1 MSFVLVAIES
11 AKVKWQT
18 DQAKAA
24 QQQKLAEPENAAAA
38 AAASSNNKMSW
49 GTELWDQYDN
59 LSIHT
64 NKGIEVLDKY
74 ANFLRDR
81 VVIETEYAGK
91 LRRLVKNYQPK
102 KKEEEDN
109 EFTSRQ
115 AFRNLLK
122 EVGDLAG
129 QREVVSETLQLQIIQ
144 GVTLLSKTLR
154 EDRKKCLNDGTM
166 LQQALSAQLSSLE
179 RAKRNYDKAYRDS
192 EKAVEN
198 YKKADMDFNLSRAE
212 VERYKNIMTS
222 KIQQSDDAKNE
233 YANQLQKT
241 NNLQQ
246 QHYGILLP
254 AVFNRLQELDE
265 KRTRGIREFIIGA
278 ADVESS
284 VAPIIARCMEGIVKA
299 GESINETEDSLK
311 VIERYQSGF
320 TPPTDI
326 PFEDLSKMDPSAV
339 PQSNYS
345 SVPYN
350 HLTIKSGTLTAAK
363 LKKARGGILNSIF
376 GSNKQ
381 RQIIEACITM
391 KNSLTADGQKEDFS
405 DLPPNQQ
412 RKKLQAKIAEL
423 QHKVDQETNTRDGL
437 MKMKIVYEAN
447 SSLGNPM
454 TVEGQLNESEH
465 ELEKLKVNLKKY
477 QGFLDKA
484 NQLQV
489 ANNSPQSNRNQLQN
503 GHRTSR
509 HSNGSASADDHHD
522 GDDQPDDAG
531 SLSRSDSEDNVAQI
545 QNGHNNNNNGSSA
558 SPESGLGTSHTSLP
572 GSGQGSAN
580 ENAAGEETT
589 YETEVEL
596 LQPLG
601 TCRALY
607 PFEATSEGSIPMNE
621 GEELQVIENDQ
632 GDGWTRVRRAN
643 NSNGWDEGFVPTSYI
658 ECTLF
663 A

>member
-1 MSFVLVAIES
+1 M
-11 AKVKWQT
+11 
-18 DQAKAA
+18 
-24 QQQKLAEPENAAAA
+24 LALLASGSSRS
-38 AAASSNNKMSW
+38 SSNNKLAESENSAQNSSNMSW
-49 GTELWDQYDN
+49 GTELWDQNDN
-59 LSIHT
+59 LAIHT
-64 NKGIEVLDKY
+64 NRGIDALDKY

-81 VVIETEYAGK
+81 VAIETEYAGK

-109 EFTSRQ
+109 EFTSMQ

-129 QREVVSETLQLQIIQ
+129 QREVVSESLQLQIIA

-154 EDRKKCLNDGTM
+154 EERKKCLSDGAN
-166 LQQALSAQLSSLE
+166 LQHNLTTQLSSLD
-179 RAKRNYDKAYRDS
+179 RAKRNYEKAYRDS
-192 EKAVEN
+192 EKAVDS
-198 YKKADMDFNLSRAE
+198 YKRADMDLNLSRAE
-212 VERYKNIMTS
+212 VERYKNVMTA

-246 QHYGILLP
+246 QHFSMLLP
-254 AVFNRLQELDE
+254 AVLNRLQELDE
-265 KRTRGIREFIIGA
+265 KRTRGFREFIVGA

-299 GESINETEDSLK
+299 GESINEKEDTFK

-320 TPPTDI
+320 TPPIDI
-326 PFEDLSKMDPSAV
+326 PFEDLSNSVKDSAQDSTYTY
-339 PQSNYS
+339 PL
-345 SVPYN
+345 P
-350 HLTIKSGTLTAAK
+350 TPTTRGGTLGAIK
-363 LKKARGGILNSIF
+363 LKKRVGIFNLF
-376 GSNKQ
+376 GSN
-381 RQIIEACITM
+381 

-405 DLPPNQQ
+405 DQPPNQR

-423 QHKVDQETNTRDGL
+423 TQNIAQETKARDGL

-465 ELEKLKVNLKKY
+465 KLEKLKVDLKKY
-477 QGFLDKA
+477 QDFLEKA
-484 NQLQV
+484 CQV
-489 ANNSPQSNRNQLQN
+489 PVATSSPQATRNQLQN

-509 HSNGSASADDHHD
+509 HSNGSADDHHDD

-580 ENAAGEETT
+580 ENAIGEDTY
-589 YETEVEL
+589 YETEVETL
-596 LQPLG
+596 NPLG

-607 PFEATSEGSIPMNE
+607 PFEASSEGSIPMSE
-621 GEELQVIENDQ
+621 GEELQVIEIDQ

-658 ECTLF
+658 ECTLY

>member
-1 MSFVLVAIES
+1 M
-11 AKVKWQT
+11 
-18 DQAKAA
+18 
-24 QQQKLAEPENAAAA
+24 LALLAGGSSRS
-38 AAASSNNKMSW
+38 SSNNKLAESESAAQNSSTMSW
-49 GTELWDQYDN
+49 GTELWDQNDN
-59 LSIHT
+59 LAIHT
-64 NKGIEVLDKY
+64 NRGIDALDKY

-81 VVIETEYAGK
+81 VAIETEYAGK

-109 EFTSRQ
+109 EFTSMQ

-129 QREVVSETLQLQIIQ
+129 QREVVSESLQLQIIA

-154 EDRKKCLNDGTM
+154 EERKKCLSDGAN
-166 LQQALSAQLSSLE
+166 LQQNLTTQLSSLD
-179 RAKRNYDKAYRDS
+179 RAKRNYEKAYRDS
-192 EKAVEN
+192 EKAVDS
-198 YKKADMDFNLSRAE
+198 YKRADMDLNLSRAE
-212 VERYKNIMTS
+212 VERYKNVMTA

-246 QHYGILLP
+246 QHFSMLLP
-254 AVFNRLQELDE
+254 AVLNRLQELDE
-265 KRTRGIREFIIGA
+265 KRTRGFREFIVGA

-299 GESINETEDSLK
+299 GESINEKEDTFK

-320 TPPTDI
+320 TPPRDI
-326 PFEDLSKMDPSAV
+326 PFEDLSKCDPDSV
-339 PQSNYS
+339 QDSHYSNS
-345 SVPYN
+345 TSN
-350 HLTIKSGTLTAAK
+350 HLTIKGTMSANK
-363 LKKARGGILNSIF
+363 LRKRVGIFNIF
-376 GSNKQ
+376 GSN
-381 RQIIEACITM
+381 
-391 KNSLTADGQKEDFS
+391 KEDFS
-405 DLPPNQQ
+405 DLPPNQR
-412 RKKLQAKIAEL
+412 RKKLQGKIAEL
-423 QHKVDQETNTRDGL
+423 TQSIAQETKARDGL

-465 ELEKLKVNLKKY
+465 KLEKLKVDLKKY
-477 QGFLDKA
+477 QDFLEKA
-484 NQLQV
+484 CQV
-489 ANNSPQSNRNQLQN
+489 PAATSSPQASRNQLQN

-509 HSNGSASADDHHD
+509 HSNGSADDHHDD

-531 SLSRSDSEDNVAQI
+531 SLS
-545 QNGHNNNNNGSSA
+545 SSA

-580 ENAAGEETT
+580 ENAIGEDTY
-589 YETEVEL
+589 YETEVETL
-596 LQPLG
+596 NPLG

-607 PFEATSEGSIPMNE
+607 PFEASSEGSIPMSE
-621 GEELQVIENDQ
+621 GEELQVIEIDQ

-658 ECTLF
+658 ECTLY

>member
-1 MSFVLVAIES
+1 M
-11 AKVKWQT
+11 
-18 DQAKAA
+18 
-24 QQQKLAEPENAAAA
+24 LALLAGGSSRS
-38 AAASSNNKMSW
+38 SSNNKLAESENAAQNSNNMSW
-49 GTELWDQYDN
+49 GNELWDQNEN
-59 LSIHT
+59 LAIHT
-64 NKGIEVLDKY
+64 NRGIDALDKY

-81 VVIETEYAGK
+81 VAIETEYAGK

-102 KKEEEDN
+102 KKEEEDY
-109 EFTSRQ
+109 EFTSMQ
-115 AFRNLLK
+115 AFRNVLK

-129 QREVVSETLQLQIIQ
+129 QREVVSESLQLQIIA

-154 EDRKKCLNDGTM
+154 EERKKCLSDGAS
-166 LQQALSAQLSSLE
+166 LQQNLTTQLSSLD
-179 RAKRNYDKAYRDS
+179 RAKRNYEKAYRDS
-192 EKAVEN
+192 EKAVDS
-198 YKKADMDFNLSRAE
+198 YKRADMDLNLSRAE
-212 VERYKNIMTS
+212 VERYKNVMTS

-246 QHYGILLP
+246 QHFSMLLP
-254 AVFNRLQELDE
+254 AVLNRLQELDE
-265 KRTRGIREFIIGA
+265 KRTRGFREFIVGA

-299 GESINETEDSLK
+299 GESINEKEDTFK

-320 TPPTDI
+320 TPPRDI
-326 PFEDLSKMDPSAV
+326 PFEDLSKCDPDSV
-339 PQSNYS
+339 QDSHYSNS
-345 SVPYN
+345 TSN
-350 HLTIKSGTLTAAK
+350 HLTMRGTMSANK
-363 LKKARGGILNSIF
+363 LKKRVGIFNIF
-376 GSNKQ
+376 GSN
-381 RQIIEACITM
+381 
-391 KNSLTADGQKEDFS
+391 KEDFS
-405 DLPPNQQ
+405 DLPPNQR

-423 QHKVDQETNTRDGL
+423 QQKIAQETNARDGL

-465 ELEKLKVNLKKY
+465 KLEKLKVDLKKY
-477 QGFLDKA
+477 QGFLEKA
-484 NQLQV
+484 SQV
-489 ANNSPQSNRNQLQN
+489 PVATSSPQANRNQLQN

-509 HSNGSASADDHHD
+509 HSNGSADDHHDD

-531 SLSRSDSEDNVAQI
+531 SLS
-545 QNGHNNNNNGSSA
+545 SSA

-580 ENAAGEETT
+580 ENAIGEDTY
-589 YETEVEL
+589 YETEVETL
-596 LQPLG
+596 NPLG
-601 TCRALY
+601 TCKALY
-607 PFEATSEGSIPMNE
+607 PFEASSEGSIPMNE
-621 GEELQVIENDQ
+621 GEELQVIEIDQ

-658 ECTLF
+658 ECTLY

>member
-1 MSFVLVAIES
+1 VSS
-11 AKVKWQT
+11 GSRRSSSSYSSN
-18 DQAKAA
+18 
-24 QQQKLAEPENAAAA
+24 KLAKSENAAENT
-38 AAASSNNKMSW
+38 NNMSW
-49 GTELWDQYDN
+49 GTELWDQNEN
-59 LSIHT
+59 LAIHT
-64 NKGIEVLDKY
+64 NRGIDALDKY
-74 ANFLRDR
+74 ANFLRER
-81 VVIETEYAGK
+81 VAIESDYALK

-109 EFTSRQ
+109 EFTSMQ

-129 QREVVSETLQLQIIQ
+129 QREVVSESLQLQIVQ

-154 EDRKKCLNDGTM
+154 EDRKKCLSDGAM
-166 LQQALSAQLSSLE
+166 LQQNLTTQLSSLD
-179 RAKRNYDKAYRDS
+179 RAKRNYEKAYRDS
-192 EKAVEN
+192 EKAVDS
-198 YKKADMDFNLSRAE
+198 YKRADMDLNLSRAE
-212 VERYKNIMTS
+212 VERYKNVMTS

-241 NNLQQ
+241 NHLQQ
-246 QHYGILLP
+246 QHFSMLLP
-254 AVFNRLQELDE
+254 AVLNRLQELDE

-278 ADVESS
+278 AEVESS

-299 GESINETEDSLK
+299 GESINEKEDSFK

-320 TPPTDI
+320 TPPRDI
-326 PFEDLSKMDPSAV
+326 PFEDLSKCDPDAV
-339 PQSNYS
+339 QDSHYSN
-345 SVPYN
+345 SVSN
-350 HLTIKSGTLTAAK
+350 HLTMRGTMSANK
-363 LKKARGGILNSIF
+363 LKKRVGIFNIF
-376 GSNKQ
+376 GSN
-381 RQIIEACITM
+381 

-405 DLPPNQQ
+405 DLPPNQR
-412 RKKLQAKIAEL
+412 RKKLQAKITEL
-423 QHKVDQETNTRDGL
+423 QQKISQETNARDGL

-465 ELEKLKVNLKKY
+465 KLEKLKGDLKKY
-477 QGFLDKA
+477 QGYLDKA
-484 NQLQV
+484 GQV
-489 ANNSPQSNRNQLQN
+489 QAATSSPQSNRNTLQN

-509 HSNGSASADDHHD
+509 HSNGSADDHHDD

-545 QNGHNNNNNGSSA
+545 QNGHNNNNNGSA

-580 ENAAGEETT
+580 ENAIGEDVY
-589 YETEVEL
+589 YETEVEP

-607 PFEATSEGSIPMNE
+607 PFEATSEGSIPMSE
-621 GEELQVIENDQ
+621 GEELQVIEIDQ

>member
-1 MSFVLVAIES
+1 
-11 AKVKWQT
+11 
-18 DQAKAA
+18 
-24 QQQKLAEPENAAAA
+24 
-38 AAASSNNKMSW
+38 MSW

-64 NKGIEVLDKY
+64 NRGIEVLDKY

-81 VVIETEYAGK
+81 VAIETEYAGK

-144 GVTLLSKTLR
+144 GITLLSKTLR

-166 LQQALSAQLSSLE
+166 LQQTLSAQLSALE

-198 YKKADMDFNLSRAE
+198 HKKADMDFNLSRAE

-299 GESINETEDSLK
+299 GESINEQEDSLK

-320 TPPTDI
+320 TPPPDI
-326 PFEDLSKMDPSAV
+326 PFEDLSKMDSSIASN
-339 PQSNYS
+339 QSNYS
-345 SVPYN
+345 NVTYN
-350 HLTIKSGTLTAAK
+350 HMTIKGTISGPK
-363 LKKARGGILNSIF
+363 FKKPRGGILNSIF
-376 GSNKQ
+376 GSNK
-381 RQIIEACITM
+381 
-391 KNSLTADGQKEDFS
+391 NSLTADGQKEDYS

-465 ELEKLKVNLKKY
+465 ELEKLKIDLKKY

-489 ANNSPQSNRNQLQN
+489 VNNSPQSNRNQLQN

-509 HSNGSASADDHHD
+509 HSNGSASADDHND

-531 SLSRSDSEDNVAQI
+531 SLS
-545 QNGHNNNNNGSSA
+545 SSA

-580 ENAAGEETT
+580 ENAIGEEAC

-596 LQPLG
+596 SPSIG

-607 PFEATSEGSIPMNE
+607 PFEATSEGSIPMSE
-621 GEELQVIENDQ
+621 GEELQVIEIDQ

-658 ECTLF
+658 ICTLF

>member
-376 GSNKQ
+376 GSNK
-381 RQIIEACITM
+381 
-391 KNSLTADGQKEDFS
+391 NSLTADGQKEDFS

-531 SLSRSDSEDNVAQI
+531 SLS
-545 QNGHNNNNNGSSA
+545 SSA

>member
-1 MSFVLVAIES
+1 MASS
-11 AKVKWQT
+11 SSSRH
-18 DQAKAA
+18 
-24 QQQKLAEPENAAAA
+24 
-38 AAASSNNKMSW
+38 SSNNKLAESENASAENSNNMSW
-49 GTELWDQYDN
+49 GIELWDQNDN
-59 LSIHT
+59 LAIHT
-64 NKGIEVLDKY
+64 NRGIDALDKY

-81 VVIETEYAGK
+81 VAIETEYAGK

-109 EFTSRQ
+109 EFTSMQ

-129 QREVVSETLQLQIIQ
+129 QREVVSESLQLQIIQ

-154 EDRKKCLNDGTM
+154 DDRKKCLSDGAM
-166 LQQALSAQLSSLE
+166 LQQNLSTQLSSLE
-179 RAKRNYDKAYRDS
+179 RAKRNYEKAYRDS

-198 YKKADMDFNLSRAE
+198 YKKADMDLNLSRAE
-212 VERYKNIMTS
+212 VERYKTIMTS

-246 QHYGILLP
+246 QHFSILLP
-254 AVFNRLQELDE
+254 AVLSRLQELDE

-278 ADVESS
+278 AEVESS

-299 GESINETEDSLK
+299 GESINEKEDSFK

-326 PFEDLSKMDPSAV
+326 PFEDLSKLDPDSL
-339 PQSNYS
+339 QDHYSNS
-345 SVPYN
+345 MSN
-350 HLTIKSGTLTAAK
+350 HLTMRGTMSANKIKK
-363 LKKARGGILNSIF
+363 RVGIFNIF
-376 GSNKQ
+376 GSN
-381 RQIIEACITM
+381 

-423 QHKVDQETNTRDGL
+423 QQKIAQETNARDGL
-437 MKMKIVYEAN
+437 MKMKIVYETN

-465 ELEKLKVNLKKY
+465 KLEKLKIDLKKY
-477 QGFLDKA
+477 QGYFERA
-484 NQLQV
+484 NQAQV
-489 ANNSPQSNRNQLQN
+489 ANNSPQANRNQLQN

-509 HSNGSASADDHHD
+509 HSNGSADDHHD
-522 GDDQPDDAG
+522 EGDDQPDDAG
-531 SLSRSDSEDNVAQI
+531 SLS
-545 QNGHNNNNNGSSA
+545 SSA

-580 ENAAGEETT
+580 ENAIGEDA
-589 YETEVEL
+589 YFETEVEP

-607 PFEATSEGSIPMNE
+607 PFEASSEGSIPMNE
-621 GEELQVIENDQ
+621 GEELQVIEIDQ

-643 NSNGWDEGFVPTSYI
+643 DSNGWDEGFVPTSYI
-658 ECTLF
+658 ECTLY

>member
-1 MSFVLVAIES
+1 M
-11 AKVKWQT
+11 
-18 DQAKAA
+18 
-24 QQQKLAEPENAAAA
+24 LALLASGSSRS
-38 AAASSNNKMSW
+38 SSNNKLAESENSAQNSNNMSW
-49 GTELWDQYDN
+49 GTELWDQNEN
-59 LSIHT
+59 LAIHT
-64 NKGIEVLDKY
+64 NRGIDALDKF

-81 VVIETEYAGK
+81 VAIETEYAGK

-109 EFTSRQ
+109 EFTSVQ

-129 QREVVSETLQLQIIQ
+129 QREVVSESLQLQIIA

-154 EDRKKCLNDGTM
+154 EERKKCLSDGAT
-166 LQQALSAQLSSLE
+166 LQQNLTTQLSSLD
-179 RAKRNYDKAYRDS
+179 RAKRNYEKAYRDS
-192 EKAVEN
+192 EKAVDS
-198 YKKADMDFNLSRAE
+198 YKRADMDLNLSRAE
-212 VERYKNIMTS
+212 VERYKNVMTS

-246 QHYGILLP
+246 QHYSMLLP
-254 AVFNRLQELDE
+254 SVLNRLQELDE
-265 KRTRGIREFIIGA
+265 KRTRGFREFIVGA

-299 GESINETEDSLK
+299 GESINEKEDTFK

-320 TPPTDI
+320 TPPRDI
-326 PFEDLSKMDPSAV
+326 PFEDLSKCDPDSV
-339 PQSNYS
+339 QDSHYSNS
-345 SVPYN
+345 TSN
-350 HLTIKSGTLTAAK
+350 HLTIRGTMSANK
-363 LKKARGGILNSIF
+363 LKKRVGIFNIF
-376 GSNKQ
+376 GSN
-381 RQIIEACITM
+381 

-405 DLPPNQQ
+405 DLPPNQR

-423 QHKVDQETNTRDGL
+423 TQNIAQETKARDGL

-465 ELEKLKVNLKKY
+465 KLEKLKVDLKKY
-477 QGFLDKA
+477 QGFLEKA
-484 NQLQV
+484 SQV
-489 ANNSPQSNRNQLQN
+489 STATSSPQASRNQLQN

-509 HSNGSASADDHHD
+509 HSNGSADDHHDD

-531 SLSRSDSEDNVAQI
+531 SLS
-545 QNGHNNNNNGSSA
+545 SSA

-580 ENAAGEETT
+580 ENAIGEDTY
-589 YETEVEL
+589 YETEVETL
-596 LQPLG
+596 NPVG
-601 TCRALY
+601 KCRALY
-607 PFEATSEGSIPMNE
+607 PFEASSEGSIPMSE
-621 GEELQVIENDQ
+621 GEELQVIEIDQ
-632 GDGWTRVRRAN
+632 GDGWTRVRREN

-658 ECTLF
+658 EITLY

>member
-1 MSFVLVAIES
+1 MKLCNESVAS
-11 AKVKWQT
+11 SSSSRHSSNN
-18 DQAKAA
+18 
-24 QQQKLAEPENAAAA
+24 KLAESENAAAEN
-38 AAASSNNKMSW
+38 SNNMSW
-49 GTELWDQYDN
+49 GTELWDQNEN
-59 LSIHT
+59 LGIHT
-64 NKGIEVLDKY
+64 NRGIDALDKF

-81 VVIETEYAGK
+81 VTIETEYAGK

-109 EFTSRQ
+109 EFTSMQ

-129 QREVVSETLQLQIIQ
+129 QREVVSESLQLQIIQ
-144 GVTLLSKTLR
+144 GVTLLSKALR
-154 EDRKKCLNDGTM
+154 EDRKKCLSDGAM
-166 LQQALSAQLSSLE
+166 LQQNLTTQLSSLE
-179 RAKRNYDKAYRDS
+179 RAKRNYEKAYRDS
-192 EKAVEN
+192 EKAVDN
-198 YKKADMDFNLSRAE
+198 YKKADMDLNLSRAE

-246 QHYGILLP
+246 QHFSILLP
-254 AVFNRLQELDE
+254 AVLSRLQELDE

-278 ADVESS
+278 AEVESS

-299 GESINETEDSLK
+299 GESINEKEDSFK

-320 TPPTDI
+320 APPTDI
-326 PFEDLSKMDPSAV
+326 PFEDLSKLDPDSL
-339 PQSNYS
+339 QDHYNNSMS
-345 SVPYN
+345 N
-350 HLTIKSGTLTAAK
+350 HLTMRGTMSANKIKK
-363 LKKARGGILNSIF
+363 RVGIFNIF
-376 GSNKQ
+376 GSN
-381 RQIIEACITM
+381 
-391 KNSLTADGQKEDFS
+391 KEDFS

-423 QHKVDQETNTRDGL
+423 QQKIAQETNARDGL

-465 ELEKLKVNLKKY
+465 KLEKLKIDLKKY
-477 QGFLDKA
+477 QGYFERA
-484 NQLQV
+484 NQAQV
-489 ANNSPQSNRNQLQN
+489 ANNSPQANRNQLQN

-509 HSNGSASADDHHD
+509 HSNGSADDHHD
-522 GDDQPDDAG
+522 EGDDQPDDAG
-531 SLSRSDSEDNVAQI
+531 SLS
-545 QNGHNNNNNGSSA
+545 SSA

-580 ENAAGEETT
+580 ENAIGEDA
-589 YETEVEL
+589 YFETEVEP

-607 PFEATSEGSIPMNE
+607 PFEASSEGSIPMNE
-621 GEELQVIENDQ
+621 GEELQVIEIDQ

-643 NSNGWDEGFVPTSYI
+643 DSNGWDEGFVPTSYI
-658 ECTLF
+658 ECTLY

>member
-1 MSFVLVAIES
+1 M
-11 AKVKWQT
+11 
-18 DQAKAA
+18 
-24 QQQKLAEPENAAAA
+24 LALLASGSSRS
-38 AAASSNNKMSW
+38 SSNNKLAESENSAQNSSNMSW
-49 GTELWDQYDN
+49 GTELWDQNDN
-59 LSIHT
+59 LAIHT
-64 NKGIEVLDKY
+64 NRGIDALDKY

-81 VVIETEYAGK
+81 VAIETEYAGK

-109 EFTSRQ
+109 EFTSMQ

-129 QREVVSETLQLQIIQ
+129 QREVVSESLQLQIIA

-154 EDRKKCLNDGTM
+154 EERKKCLSDGAN
-166 LQQALSAQLSSLE
+166 LQHNLTTQLSSLD
-179 RAKRNYDKAYRDS
+179 RAKRNYEKAYRDS
-192 EKAVEN
+192 EKAVDS
-198 YKKADMDFNLSRAE
+198 YKRADMDLNLSRAE
-212 VERYKNIMTS
+212 VERYKNVMTA

-246 QHYGILLP
+246 QHFSMLLP
-254 AVFNRLQELDE
+254 AVLNRLQELDE
-265 KRTRGIREFIIGA
+265 KRTRGFREFIVGA

-299 GESINETEDSLK
+299 GESINEKEDTFK

-320 TPPTDI
+320 TPPIDI
-326 PFEDLSKMDPSAV
+326 PFEDLSNSVKDSAQDSTYTY
-339 PQSNYS
+339 PL
-345 SVPYN
+345 P
-350 HLTIKSGTLTAAK
+350 TPTTRGGTLGAIK
-363 LKKARGGILNSIF
+363 LKKRVGIFNLF
-376 GSNKQ
+376 GSN
-381 RQIIEACITM
+381 

-405 DLPPNQQ
+405 DQPPNQR

-423 QHKVDQETNTRDGL
+423 TQNIAQETKARDGL

-465 ELEKLKVNLKKY
+465 KLEKLKVDLKKY
-477 QGFLDKA
+477 QDFLEKA
-484 NQLQV
+484 CQV
-489 ANNSPQSNRNQLQN
+489 PVATSSPQATRNQLQN

-509 HSNGSASADDHHD
+509 HSNGSADDHHDD

-545 QNGHNNNNNGSSA
+545 QNGHNNNNNGSA

-580 ENAAGEETT
+580 ENAIGEDTY
-589 YETEVEL
+589 YETEVETL
-596 LQPLG
+596 NPLG

-607 PFEATSEGSIPMNE
+607 PFEASSEGSIPMSE
-621 GEELQVIENDQ
+621 GEELQVIEIDQ

-658 ECTLF
+658 ECTLY